1 MKRTNERI
9 DRKTAGRGG
18 VLAGFVFA
26 FLTLFLVGAVTET
39 GAQPLVDLMNNQLNK
54 LKNQDVPKPG
64 VEVSC
69 SLVVSPSHGMAGANV
84 VIHATAT
91 SRERALAGAEL
102 TLSIWEP
109 ELSIRVHDVTG
120 RFSAGGIFETSWTVP
135 ARTDGTVRGFDVR
148 LLIPNREG
156 GTACVAHRPFW
167 YDTLP
172 VISLD
177 CGDPL
182 WQPDKSYRVTADVKR
197 EADYTFTWLVDGNKG
212 KEQAGRRSSSETTV
226 GPFSE
231 GTHTV
236 KVIVSGPFGTSEA
249 ECSRKVEVKHPRLI
263 IKSATSKLGINES
276 GEWCVQWEAYT
287 DGSNTL
293 TMSIPD
299 AGHEETRTVSK
310 EGTGCFRYTFT
321 KTGYFAVNL
330 RIQNG
335 GRHSSVATGVS
346 VHACPEGKK
355 ECRGGCIDLTD
366 VCCQTGPPGSCVQGQ
381 QCCGNVCCGG
391 GEVCDAT
398 NNACCPAGS
407 TFIAGKGIC
416 CPGNAPDVCGDK
428 CMPSGATC
436 CTSYHCAGAAN
447 HVCCN
452 DGRCCPSGN
461 ICCADGGCCPAGR
474 VCSANGG
481 CSCPADKP
489 TPCGPNCCASGQ
501 ICRDNQCVAAC
512 LPPTCCAESPVVCSS
527 HCCPAGSTCTP
538 TGCSTPTVCPP
549 DNPQLCGSMCV
560 PAGSDCCGGGMACLP
575 GNKCCGDHCCP
586 TGSPCCG
593 AGCCQGGTLCCP
605 GATACCPQLSQCCGS
620 GCCPTGTTCCGAG
633 CCPAGTVCQNG
644 GCVQASSSIQSIQ
657 SLQAPGIAP
666 ASSPLI
672 YTGGQAAPANT
683 LPLLLK

>member
-1 MKRTNERI
+1 MRNS
-9 DRKTAGRGG
+9 RGPQWG
-18 VLAGFVFA
+18 PCLIVAVIFVALFA
-26 FLTLFLVGAVTET
+26 FECPAEDTPLLQAIKALT
-39 GAQPLVDLMNNQLNK
+39 K
-54 LKNQDVPKPG
+54 KNQEDVSGTGTPG
-64 VEVSC
+64 QDISC
-69 SLVVSPSHGMAGANV
+69 SLFMSPSHGKPGTTVLLRGTTVPPLDNIKATIEVLRSLPYASGDDDHFEELLVFEGTLRGGILETTWQCPTDTGSDSSYMMTFITDQFFCHAFRHFRIDKPPVVLSLSCEPSYVVNKEFFISAHLGSGGTFTETWYLDGKVVEGPVEKNHSSGSPFSELTATIDTVGSHTVRFVLANAFGTAEKTCTFNV
-84 VIHATAT
+84 VPGPPPQIAFT
-91 SRERALAGAEL
+91 SQ
-102 TLSIWEP
+102 TN
-109 ELSIRVHDVTG
+109 
-120 RFSAGGIFETSWTVP
+120 
-135 ARTDGTVRGFDVR
+135 R
-148 LLIPNREG
+148 LLIDE
-156 GTACVAHRPFW
+156 
-167 YDTLP
+167 
-172 VISLD
+172 
-177 CGDPL
+177 
-182 WQPDKSYRVTADVKR
+182 Q
-197 EADYTFTWLVDGNKG
+197 G
-212 KEQAGRRSSSETTV
+212 K
-226 GPFSE
+226 
-231 GTHTV
+231 
-236 KVIVSGPFGTSEA
+236 
-249 ECSRKVEVKHPRLI
+249 
-263 IKSATSKLGINES
+263 
-276 GEWCVQWEAYT
+276 WCVQWKTST
-287 DGSNTL
+287 DSNTL
-293 TMSIPD
+293 KIKMHDPPVD
-299 AGHEETRTVSK
+299 QQQPAGNSGTYCFTFSFATEWFHHVYFTVTDGWGLK
-310 EGTGCFRYTFT
+310 AEIYA
-321 KTGYFAVNL
+321 AVNVT
-330 RIQNG
+330 R
-335 GRHSSVATGVS
+335 
-346 VHACPEGKK
+346 CPEGKK